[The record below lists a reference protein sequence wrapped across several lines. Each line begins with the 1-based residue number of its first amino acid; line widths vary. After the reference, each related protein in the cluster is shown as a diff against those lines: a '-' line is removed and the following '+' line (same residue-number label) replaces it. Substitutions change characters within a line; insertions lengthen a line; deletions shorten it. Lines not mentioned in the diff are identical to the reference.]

1 MKHLSVGRRLSETEN
16 SPSVIALTRQAI
28 DPIRTK
34 DSSENKSSFGAYEV
48 LRSGDDIK
56 ITIIASGSETS
67 LAIEICH
74 KLATENIY
82 SKVISMPCQ
91 ELFDQ
96 QSEDYKNDILNETE
110 IVISIEAAETC
121 YWKKYTGTKG
131 LNFGINDFGK
141 SAPYKNIYNHFGLNV
156 ENIIKKIKEKIM
168 KIKVGINGMGRIGRM
183 IVRSIIENNNNNIEI
198 KHINNRTNSETCSTL
213 LKYDSIHGK
222 FNAEIGFDDKHL
234 IINKNKITF
243 SRETDLNDINWKKYN
258 VDYVFECTG
267 KFNSKD
273 KLEPHLNNGAK
284 KVIVSL
290 PCKNAD
296 KTIVFGVNESKLRK
310 DDKIISAA
318 SCTTNCLAPVAHVL
332 NEAFEIEKGFMTTIH
347 AFTSDQ
353 RILDNS
359 HKDLRRARSASQSIV
374 PTSTGASKA
383 IGEIIPS
390 LKGKLEGIAMR
401 VPTPNV
407 SLVELVFCAKKDL
420 SIEKINSAFQNF
432 SKKNKVLQISK
443 EKLVSIDFNHNPASS
458 IIDESLT
465 NVVGKNMGKISAW
478 YDNEWG
484 FSNRMCDIAEYL
496 HKIS

>member
-1 MKHLSVGRRLSETEN
+1 
-16 SPSVIALTRQAI
+16 
-28 DPIRTK
+28 
-34 DSSENKSSFGAYEV
+34 
-48 LRSGDDIK
+48 
-56 ITIIASGSETS
+56 
-67 LAIEICH
+67 
-74 KLATENIY
+74 
-82 SKVISMPCQ
+82 
-91 ELFDQ
+91 
-96 QSEDYKNDILNETE
+96 
-110 IVISIEAAETC
+110 
-121 YWKKYTGTKG
+121 
-131 LNFGINDFGK
+131 
-141 SAPYKNIYNHFGLNV
+141 
-156 ENIIKKIKEKIM
+156 M
-168 KIKVGINGMGRIGRM
+168 KIKIGINGMGRIGRM
-183 IVRSIIENNNNNIEI
+183 ILRSIYEGNKKIEI
-198 KHINNRTNSETCSTL
+198 MHINNRTNSETCSTL

-222 FNAEIGFDDKHL
+222 FKADINYDENNL
-234 IINKNKITF
+234 IVNKNKISF
-243 SRETDLNDINWKKYN
+243 GQETDLNKIDWKKYD

-273 KLEPHLNNGAK
+273 KLQPHLINGAK
-284 KVIVSL
+284 KVIVSA

-296 KTIVFGVNESKLRK
+296 KTIVFGVNESELHKE
-310 DDKIISAA
+310 DEIISAA

-332 NEAFEIEKGFMTTIH
+332 NENFGIERAFMTTIH

-359 HKDLRRARSASQSIV
+359 HKDPRRARSASQSIV

-390 LKGKLEGIAMR
+390 LKGKLEGVAMR

-407 SLVELVFCAKKDL
+407 SLIELVFCTKKDV
-420 SIEKINSAFQNF
+420 SKEKINSAFEDF
-432 SKKNKVLQISK
+432 SKKSKVIEVTK

-458 IIDESLT
+458 IIDASLT

>member
-1 MKHLSVGRRLSETEN
+1 
-16 SPSVIALTRQAI
+16 
-28 DPIRTK
+28 
-34 DSSENKSSFGAYEV
+34 
-48 LRSGDDIK
+48 
-56 ITIIASGSETS
+56 
-67 LAIEICH
+67 
-74 KLATENIY
+74 
-82 SKVISMPCQ
+82 
-91 ELFDQ
+91 
-96 QSEDYKNDILNETE
+96 
-110 IVISIEAAETC
+110 
-121 YWKKYTGTKG
+121 
-131 LNFGINDFGK
+131 
-141 SAPYKNIYNHFGLNV
+141 
-156 ENIIKKIKEKIM
+156 M

-183 IVRSIIENNNNNIEI
+183 IVRSIIENNYNNIEI
-198 KHINNRTNSETCSTL
+198 KHINNRTNSEACSAL

-222 FNAEIGFDDKHL
+222 FEADISYDDKHI

-243 SRETDLNDINWKKYN
+243 GQEIDLNNIDWKKHD

-273 KLEPHLNNGAK
+273 KLISHLKNGAK
-284 KVIVSL
+284 KVIVSA

-296 KTIVFGVNESKLRK
+296 KTIVFGVNEFELKN

-332 NEAFEIEKGFMTTIH
+332 NENFEIEKGFMTTIH

-359 HKDLRRARSASQSIV
+359 HKDPRRARSASQSIV

-390 LKGKLEGIAMR
+390 LKGKLEGVAMR

-407 SLVELVFCAKKDL
+407 SLVELIFCTKKDL

-432 SKKNKVLQISK
+432 SKKKKILEITK
-443 EKLVSIDFNHNPASS
+443 EKLVSIDFNHNSSSS
-458 IIDESLT
+458 IVDASLT
-465 NVVGKNMGKISAW
+465 SVVGKNMGKISAW